1 MYLPLTSSHLDLIVF
16 FRYTDPAR
24 RTERSWEGSST
35 MRRRLGR
42 NEGCA
47 LRAARFCSACFLVD
61 GFKDANSSWGTS
73 DMFAGKRLKEPAW
86 WQRQGFVEPRP
97 IVAKFGH
104 SFLIPPSS
112 SSWPPSLSSWTATG
126 HRTRLRALRPF
137 QTRFPPISPQPVSRH
152 TPPDVCFAPIALIL
166 LSPPHRLQP
175 PSALFQEHRRPLVQ
189 VSTPLR
195 L

>member
-1 MYLPLTSSHLDLIVF
+1 MQSSLAQGQVSTSLCRPLEWVPHPTEINQGYRKRIYLPLTSSHLDLVVF

-73 DMFAGKRLKEPAW
+73 DMFASKSLKEPAC
-86 WQRQGFVEPRP
+86 GKD
-97 IVAKFGH
+97 KFLLNRGR
-104 SFLIPPSS
+104 LLPNLDTRSS
-112 SSWPPSLSSWTATG
+112 SHPPPRRG
-126 HRTRLRALRPF
+126 RPRYRHGRRRVIECGCGPF
-137 QTRFPPISPQPVSRH
+137 DPSRR
-152 TPPDVCFAPIALIL
+152 DSL
-166 LSPPHRLQP
+166 LSPPSR
-175 PSALFQEHRRPLVQ
+175 
-189 VSTPLR
+189 
-195 L
+195 